1 MGLSNLPNRGLLW
14 VTYHRRV
21 LFVALLLLKSLLVF
35 LRMGLYFKL
44 QSGRWY
50 NFVSYWDFA
59 SAAAY
64 GYFPYVHYWVEYP
77 PVFPWLATLLYMVS
91 ALAGNWAQP
100 LFYTLILLL
109 LLAADCGCV
118 LMVYRI
124 GQIAYGD
131 DRLATLAGALQVLL
145 FVPVYLYTGWFDTL
159 PTLLLLAA
167 LLQILQG
174 RSLWAGFW
182 AGLGT
187 LTKFFPGVT
196 MVVGWRY
203 LRGSWKT
210 LFLVAFGVTVLLI
223 MLPLVMKSPVMTLA
237 SIHGYFSRPSWET
250 VWALIDGYYG
260 SGGHPSPEMRFDPNA
275 GIWIQHSSQL
285 PSWLPAL
292 LLISGVSLALFYRF
306 DLRSPVQAIALTGF
320 LLNILLLTS
329 KGYSPQYLTWI
340 IPVVALLAVRRVV
353 WLPVG
358 IGLAVVNLIEYPL
371 YFHTFSQEP
380 AVLVAAVIVR
390 NSLLLVSL
398 GLQWRLL
405 TSQDKD
411 LSL

>member
-1 MGLSNLPNRGLLW
+1 MGLSNLANRGLLW
-14 VTYHRRV
+14 VTYRRRV
-21 LFVALLLLKSLLVF
+21 LFLAVLLLKFLLVF
-35 LRMGLYFKL
+35 LRIGVYFKF

-64 GYFPYVHYWVEYP
+64 GHFPYIHYWVEYP
-77 PVFPWLATLLYMVS
+77 PVFPWLATLSYLAS

-100 LFYTLILLL
+100 LFYVLILLL

-118 LMVYRI
+118 LIVYRI

-167 LLQILQG
+167 LLQILRS

-196 MVVGWRY
+196 IVVGWRY

-210 LFLVAFGVTVLLI
+210 FFLFAFSVTILFI
-223 MLPLVMKSPVMTLA
+223 ILPLVMKSPAMTLA
-237 SIHGYFSRPSWET
+237 SIRGYFSRPSWET

-260 SGGHPSPEMRFDPNA
+260 SGGHPPPEMRFDPHA
-275 GIWIQHSSQL
+275 ETWIQHSSQL

-292 LLISGVSLALFYRF
+292 LLISGISLASFCRF
-306 DLRSPVQAIALTGF
+306 HLRSPVQAIALTGF

-340 IPVVALLAVRRVV
+340 IPVIALLAVKRVV
-353 WLPVG
+353 WLPIG
-358 IGLAVVNLIEYPL
+358 IGLAAANLIEYPL
-371 YFHTFSQEP
+371 YFHFFSQEP
-380 AVLVAAVIVR
+380 ALLIVAVMLRSALLV
-390 NSLLLVSL
+390 VSL
-398 GLQWRLL
+398 GLQWRILVG
-405 TSQDKD
+405 QDKYE
-411 LSL
+411 

>member
-1 MGLSNLPNRGLLW
+1 M
-14 VTYHRRV
+14 
-21 LFVALLLLKSLLVF
+21 VF
-35 LRMGLYFKL
+35 LRIGVYFKF

-59 SAAAY
+59 STAAY
-64 GYFPYVHYWVEYP
+64 GYFPYIHYWVEYP
-77 PVFPWLATLLYMVS
+77 PVFPWLATLLYLLS
-91 ALAGNWAQP
+91 TLAGTWAQP
-100 LFYTLILLL
+100 VFYTLMLLL

-118 LMVYRI
+118 LVVYRI

-131 DRLATLAGALQVLL
+131 DRLATLASALQSLL

-167 LLQILQG
+167 LLQILRS

-196 MVVGWRY
+196 IVVGWRY
-203 LRGSWKT
+203 LRGPWKT
-210 LFLVAFGVTVLLI
+210 FFLIAFSVTILLI
-223 MLPLVMKSPVMTLA
+223 MLPLVMKSPAMTLA
-237 SIHGYFSRPSWET
+237 SIRGYFSRPSWET
-250 VWALIDGYYG
+250 VWALLDGYYG

-275 GIWIQHSSQL
+275 GTWIQHSSQL

-292 LLISGVSLALFYRF
+292 LLISGVSLASFCRLHF
-306 DLRSPVQAIALTGF
+306 RSPVQAIALTGF

-340 IPVVALLAVRRVV
+340 IPIVALLAVNKVV
-353 WLPVG
+353 WFPVG
-358 IGLAVVNLIEYPL
+358 IGLVAANLIEYPL
-371 YFHTFSQEP
+371 YFHTFSQKP
-380 AVLVAAVIVR
+380 AVLIAAVIVR
-390 NSLLLVSL
+390 NALLLVSL

-405 TSQDKD
+405 AGQDKD
-411 LSL
+411 ISL